1 MSVSASTTHSDTKA
15 VNHTGPYLPHEVD
28 FSKLHYSEV
37 KQMGNGPAKMC
48 YLDYGGNKFVLETP
62 WLLTYDGIRQPP
74 PEFRDENA
82 APKYSIEFSMKGYK
96 GEDDEVKAFYDMLE
110 NFQNKLLDDS
120 CHKNYSY
127 AWHKKKDMSRAVA
140 EALYSPT
147 LKFSRDKDTGDISEQ
162 YPPKLKVKVPCW
174 EGEWQCEAYNHAD
187 QKKVE
192 GDLSELV
199 TGRMEARAIIQCTG
213 LWFAAGKFGASWK
226 LLMLQYKSLEQ
237 GIKPY
242 AFRTNPPNEMM
253 TISDNEKT
261 ETVAPTLANQAEDE
275 DEDIVDSEDDE

>member
-1 MSVSASTTHSDTKA
+1 MSVATSTVHSNTKPSA
-15 VNHTGPYLPHEVD
+15 NHTGPYLPHEVD
-28 FSKLHYSEV
+28 FSKLNYSEV

-48 YLDYGGNKFVLETP
+48 YLDYGGNKLVLETP
-62 WLLTYDGIRQPP
+62 WMLTYDGIRQPP

-96 GEDDEVKAFYDMLE
+96 GEDDEMKAFYEMLE

-120 CHKNYSY
+120 CNTKYSY
-127 AWHKKKDMSRAVA
+127 AWHKKKEMSRDVA

-147 LKFSRDKDTGDISEQ
+147 LKFSRDKNTGDISEQ

-174 EGEWQCEAYNHAD
+174 EGDWQCEVYNYAD

-192 GDLSELV
+192 GNLSELV

-242 AFRTNPPNEMM
+242 AFRNNPPSEMM
-253 TISDNEKT
+253 TLSDNDKMDT
-261 ETVAPTLANQAEDE
+261 PALTNQGEDE
-275 DEDIVDSEDDE
+275 EEDIVDSEDDE